1 MSGEPLSLNSQIQL
15 EKRHYKKDSRFVLDL
30 YTLCYD
36 ENESVD
42 TVELFTSIV
51 NNTAD
56 ENWVQQVI
64 SFVFVVNFVCYRVWP
79 VPYISSISYSVIAA
93 KPAYLIIIVDLVISI
108 VEY

>member
-1 MSGEPLSLNSQIQL
+1 MSYEPLSLNSQIQL
-15 EKRHYKKDSRFVLDL
+15 QKRHYKKDSRFVFDL

-56 ENWVQQVI
+56 ENWAEQ
-64 SFVFVVNFVCYRVWP
+64 VNFFF
-79 VPYISSISYSVIAA
+79 ISRSIFW
-93 KPAYLIIIVDLVISI
+93 L
-108 VEY
+108 

>member
-64 SFVFVVNFVCYRVWP
+64 SFVFVVNFVCYRAWP
-79 VPYISSISYSVIAA
+79 VPYFCHFISYSVITA
-93 KPAYLIIIVDLVISI
+93 KPAYIV
-108 VEY
+108 